1 MTSIPL
7 FWLNVT
13 IASLLTTLNS
23 PPPPPLPVL
32 TNEDPVEMLF
42 VGDIMV
48 GRYVETLMDK
58 SGEDYPFLKI
68 DDLLKDHTMVIGNLE
83 GPIPTVHSQ
92 TPNNVMVFS
101 FKESI
106 APLLKKH
113 YFTDVTLANNHTLD
127 QGEANFTHTTEVLTA
142 AGLGVVGHPTK
153 VDEQYVSRKTINGKD
168 LIFVGFHDATRRLD
182 DAAAKALL
190 EKLAAERPDYLIVT
204 IHWGNEYQLES
215 NARQQD
221 LAHMFIDA
229 GADMVI
235 GHHPHVTQE
244 VEEYNGKIIFYSLG
258 NFIFDQYFS
267 LDTEQGLAVEV
278 ELTDDTS
285 RYTLFPLE
293 SHMSQPSRMNASG
306 VTDWLEALAK
316 RSDAELNDQ
325 IIKGVIELPNVY

>member
-23 PPPPPLPVL
+23 PPPPPPI
-32 TNEDPVEMLF
+32 EMLF

-48 GRYVETLMDK
+48 GRYVETLMEK

-68 DDLLKDHTMVIGNLE
+68 DDLLKDHDMVIGNLE

-101 FKESI
+101 FKEST
-106 APLLKKH
+106 AALLKKH

-127 QGEANFTHTTEVLTA
+127 QGAANFTHTTEVLTS
-142 AGLGVVGHPTK
+142 AGLGVIGHPTQ
-153 VDEQYVSRKTINGKD
+153 VDEQYVLRKTISDKD
-168 LIFVGFHDATRRLD
+168 FIFVGFHDATRRLD

-215 NARQQD
+215 NTRQQD

-267 LDTEQGLAVEV
+267 IDTEQGLAVEV

-293 SHMSQPSRMNASG
+293 SHMSQPSRMNESTI
-306 VTDWLEALAK
+306 TDWLEALAK

>member
-1 MTSIPL
+1 MSPIPL
-7 FWLNVT
+7 FWLNIT
-13 IASLLTTLNS
+13 IATILTTLN
-23 PPPPPLPVL
+23 PPPPVPVV
-32 TNEDPVEMLF
+32 TKADPVDILF

-68 DDLLKDHTMVIGNLE
+68 DDLLKNHDMVIGNLE

-101 FKESI
+101 FKNSTP
-106 APLLKKH
+106 ALLKQY

-127 QGEANFTHTTEVLTA
+127 QGETNFIHTVDVVEA
-142 AGLGVVGHPTK
+142 AGLGVIGHPAK
-153 VDEQYVSRKTINGKD
+153 VDEQFVLRKTINDKD
-168 LIFVGFHDATRRLD
+168 FIFVGFHDATRRLD
-182 DAAAKALL
+182 DAAAQALL
-190 EKLAAERPDYLIVT
+190 EKLTAEQPDYLIVT
-204 IHWGNEYQLES
+204 IHWGIEYQLES
-215 NARQQD
+215 SARQQE

-267 LDTEQGLAVEV
+267 TDTEQGLAVGV
-278 ELTDDTS
+278 ELTDDTT

-293 SHMSQPSRMNASG
+293 SHMSQPSRMNEST
-306 VTDWLEALAK
+306 VPQWLEALAK
-316 RSDAELNDQ
+316 RSDSELNDQ
-325 IIKGVIELPNVY
+325 IINAVIELPNVY